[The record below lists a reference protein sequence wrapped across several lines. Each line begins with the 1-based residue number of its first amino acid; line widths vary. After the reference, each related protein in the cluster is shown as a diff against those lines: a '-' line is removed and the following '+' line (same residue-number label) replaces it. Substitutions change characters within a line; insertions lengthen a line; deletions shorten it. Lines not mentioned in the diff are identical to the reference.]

1 MSLRLLII
9 GIIMNMQ
16 LRRLL
21 FAFISMICC
30 GETVFSENYSL
41 ASPDK
46 ALKVDIVVG
55 NVISY
60 SVYLHGKALM
70 KDNSLS
76 LSLEGKILGDS
87 PSVKKALKTYQKE
100 YIKTFN
106 YRCSDFNTD
115 YNELNISFKGGYSLI
130 FRAYDEGIAY
140 RWNTEFK
147 DSIIIKDETA
157 DFNFSDDYEVYLPH
171 TTNPKGDQ
179 YAMAFQNIY
188 MQTKLSN
195 ANDKEIAFLPV
206 TVDCGNN
213 VKVTLLESD
222 LESYPGMFVRT
233 DNENLSLKA
242 DFACYPS
249 EMASRSPRAMTYV
262 KKRHDYIAK
271 TSGNRFYPWRIMAV
285 TERDEDMPVNNM
297 VYALA
302 SPNRIGD
309 ISWVQG
315 GKVAWD
321 WWSDWGITG
330 VDFKAGINM
339 ETYKHYI
346 DFAAENGLEFIVL
359 DEGWYDPGKGDML
372 TVVPELNL
380 PELVDYGKSRGVN
393 LILWAVFNVLDNQLE
408 EACRKYSAMGIRGF
422 KIDFLDRDDQ
432 TAVEMLYRIA
442 ETAARYHLTLD
453 LHGFYKPTGV
463 NRTYPNIINFE
474 SVFGMEEMKWST
486 VEKDMMEYD
495 VTMPFI
501 RMMAGPV
508 DYTPGAMRNATKK
521 DFKPIYYNPMSQG
534 TRCHQLAAYIVHD
547 SPLTMLS
554 DNPQAYRK
562 EKDCLDFIASVPNI
576 GIEETKVLQGKL
588 GEYIVVARRI
598 GNDWY
603 IGGMTDWNART
614 IKLDLS
620 FLADGLYRSKLFTDG
635 INAYKNASDY
645 RMKEQILHAGKE
657 LKIEMASGGGF
668 AMSLKHEP
676 LYKSEV
682 IDTLDFNIYV
692 AADKASVDFLGG
704 SEAYQKKLDIA
715 FHKVNRKWN
724 GYDRNNFNHYYRFIP
739 HLENVYE
746 GSSMQAQDAI
756 SKKIDKNRFDLMFM
770 IDGKCDFPDE
780 KGNFACG
787 GDSEGF
793 TIVSIKNGD
802 KSNGVKDFAKL
813 NWEGFAHEL
822 GHYRGVTDLYAS
834 QIRAEKNPVN
844 HRTYMPE
851 KCLMLY
857 SSGND
862 TWSTY
867 AVNIINRTAKSKQL
881 SKDFP
886 NLFKSLFPENIRVSV
901 FKDGKPLSGIDVRIY
916 GTRALYYDVITPAYR
931 TFRTDSNGMCTITDV
946 PDIYCNPSQPGRPDE
961 LPWGRWFG
969 LLMEV
974 EYNGVKKYEWLPE
987 YKVQNVS
994 FEGKDTYLLSFNF

>member
-1 MSLRLLII
+1 MGIKKELSLLLIFLSVNLVAV
-9 GIIMNMQ
+9 GK
-16 LRRLL
+16 
-21 FAFISMICC
+21 
-30 GETVFSENYSL
+30 NYIL
-41 ASPDK
+41 TSPDK
-46 ALKVDIVVG
+46 NISIDINVG
-55 NVISY
+55 EQLYY
-60 SVYLHGKALM
+60 SVFHKDKSLM
-70 KDNSLS
+70 EHNNI
-76 LSLEGKILGDS
+76 SLELDNIMLGEK
-87 PSVKKALKTYQKE
+87 PSIKKVTRLYENEK
-100 YIKTFN
+100 IKTFN
-106 YRCSDFNTD
+106 YRSRDFSTD
-115 YNELNISFKGGYSLI
+115 YNKINISFKNGYSLE
-130 FRAYDEGIAY
+130 FRAYDEGVAY
-140 RWNTEFK
+140 RWLTELN
-147 DSIIIKDETA
+147 DSIIIKNEKA
-157 DFNFSDDYEVYLPH
+157 EFNFTDDYDVYLPH
-171 TTNPKGDQ
+171 TTNLNGDQ

-188 MQTKLSN
+188 SHSLLSQ
-195 ANDKEIAFLPV
+195 ADKSKVAFLPV
-206 TVDCGNN
+206 TVGCGDGL
-213 VKVTLLESD
+213 KVTLLESD
-222 LESYPGMFVRT
+222 LESYPGMFVKA

-249 EMASRSPRAMTYV
+249 EMGSRPPRAMTYV

-271 TSGNRFYPWRIMAV
+271 TSGRRAYPWRIMAV

-309 ISWVQG
+309 TSWIQG

-330 VDFKAGINM
+330 VDFKAGVNM

-372 TVVPELNL
+372 TVIPELNL
-380 PELVDYGKSRGVN
+380 PELIDYGKSRGVN
-393 LILWAVFNVLDNQLE
+393 LILWAVFNVLDSQLE
-408 EACRKYSAMGIRGF
+408 EACRKYSAMGISGF

-432 TAVEMLYRIA
+432 TAVDMLYRIA
-442 ETAARYHLTLD
+442 ETTAKYHLTLD

-463 NRTYPNIINFE
+463 NRTYPHIINFE

-486 VEKDMMEYD
+486 IEKDMMEYD

-562 EKDCLDFIASVPNI
+562 EKDCLDFIASVPNV
-576 GIEETKVLQGKL
+576 GIDETKVLQGKL
-588 GEYIVVARRI
+588 GEYIVMARRV
-598 GNDWY
+598 GDDWY

-614 IKLDLS
+614 IELDLS
-620 FLADGLYRSKLFTDG
+620 FLADGLYRTRLFTDG
-635 INAYKNASDY
+635 ANAYKNATDY
-645 RMKEQILHAGKE
+645 KVQEQILHAGKE
-657 LKIEMASGGGF
+657 LKIKMAPGGGF
-668 AMSLKHEP
+668 AMSLIHKP
-676 LYKSEV
+676 FYKSEV

-715 FHKVNRKWN
+715 FNKVNRKWN
-724 GYDRNNFNHYYRFIP
+724 GYERNNFNHYYRFIP
-739 HLENVYE
+739 HLENIYE
-746 GSSMQAQDAI
+746 GSSMQAQDKI
-756 SKKIDKNRFDLMFM
+756 SKGINKDRFDLMFM

-780 KGNFACG
+780 KGSFACG
-787 GDSEGF
+787 GNSDGF

-802 KSNGVKDFAKL
+802 KNSGVKDFAKL

-844 HRTYMPE
+844 HRSYMPE

-862 TWSTY
+862 TWSSY
-867 AVNIINRTAKSKQL
+867 AVNIINKTADSKQL
-881 SKDFP
+881 SKDYP
-886 NLFKSLFPENIRVSV
+886 DLFRSLFPEDMQVSV
-901 FKDGKPLSGIDVRIY
+901 FRDGKPLSGADVRIY
-916 GTRALYYDVITPAYR
+916 GTRAVYYDVITPAYR
-931 TFRTDSNGMCTITDV
+931 TFKTDSNGICTVTDI
-946 PDIYCNPSQPGRPDE
+946 PDIYCNPSQQGRPDD

-974 EYNGVKKYEWLPE
+974 EYEGVKKYEWLPE
-987 YKVQNVS
+987 YKVQNVT
-994 FEGKDTYLLSFNF
+994 FEGKDTYTLSFNF